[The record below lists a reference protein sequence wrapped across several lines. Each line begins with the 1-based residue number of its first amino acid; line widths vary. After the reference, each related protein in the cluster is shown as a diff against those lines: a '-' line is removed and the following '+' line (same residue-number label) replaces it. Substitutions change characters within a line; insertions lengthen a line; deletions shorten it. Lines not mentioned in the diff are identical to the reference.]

1 MVIDN
6 RSCAV
11 HEGFNGTESSRPVNH
26 VGIESRIK
34 TPPHLL

>member
-1 MVIDN
+1 VVIDY
-6 RSCAV
+6 RGRAI
-11 HEGFNGTESSRPVNH
+11 HERFNGTESSRPVNH